1 MFQEGILLIKAE
13 LVKELRE
20 RTGSGIM
27 DCKKALQET
36 EGNIEKAVVYLRERG
51 LAAAAKKAGRATKEG
66 IIEAYIHAGGKLGVL
81 IEVNCETDFVA
92 KTEDYQTLCRE
103 LAMQVAATN
112 PTYVGRTDVP
122 QETID
127 AEKSVLETQARN
139 DGKPEKVI
147 DKIVTGRLEKFY
159 KDICLLEQ
167 PYIRDSEQ
175 TVQDLVNEYISKL
188 GENIVISRF
197 CRFKIGEQG

>member
-1 MFQEGILLIKAE
+1 LIKAE

-27 DCKKALQET
+27 DCKKALQES
-36 EGNIEKAVVYLRERG
+36 GGDMEKAIVYLRERG
-51 LAAAAKKAGRATKEG
+51 LAVAAKKAGRVTGEG
-66 IIEAYIHAGGKLGVL
+66 LVESYIHAGGKIGVL

-92 KTEDYQTLCRE
+92 KTDDYHTLCKE
-103 LAMQVAATN
+103 LAMQVAAAN
-112 PTYVGRTDVP
+112 PTYVGRSDVP

-127 AEKSVLETQARN
+127 AEKSVLEIQARN

-147 DKIVTGRLEKFY
+147 EKIVNGRIEKFY

-167 PYIRDSEQ
+167 LYIRDSEK
-175 TVQDLVNEYISKL
+175 TVQDLVSEYIAKL
-188 GENIVISRF
+188 GENIVVNRF
-197 CRFKIGEQG
+197 CRFKLGEER

>member
-1 MFQEGILLIKAE
+1 MIKAE

-197 CRFKIGEQG
+197 YRFKIGEQG

>member
-1 MFQEGILLIKAE
+1 MIKAE

-27 DCKKALQET
+27 DCKKALQES
-36 EGNIEKAVVYLRERG
+36 GGDMEKAIVYLRERG
-51 LAAAAKKAGRATKEG
+51 LAVAAKKAGRVTGEG
-66 IIEAYIHAGGKLGVL
+66 LVESYIHAGGKIGVL

-92 KTEDYQTLCRE
+92 KTDDYHTLCKE
-103 LAMQVAATN
+103 LAMQVAAAN
-112 PTYVGRTDVP
+112 PTYVGRSDVP

-127 AEKSVLETQARN
+127 AEKSVLEIQARN

-147 DKIVTGRLEKFY
+147 EKIVNGRIEKFY

-167 PYIRDSEQ
+167 PYIRDSEKI
-175 TVQDLVNEYISKL
+175 VQDLVSEYIAKL
-188 GENIVISRF
+188 GENIVVNRF
-197 CRFKIGEQG
+197 CRFKLGEER

>member
-1 MFQEGILLIKAE
+1 MIKAE

-27 DCKKALQET
+27 DCKKALQES
-36 EGNIEKAVVYLRERG
+36 GGDMEKAIVYLRERG
-51 LAAAAKKAGRATKEG
+51 LAVAAKKAGRVTGEG
-66 IIEAYIHAGGKLGVL
+66 LVESYIHAGGKIGVL

-92 KTEDYQTLCRE
+92 KTDDYHTLCKE
-103 LAMQVAATN
+103 LAMQVAAAN
-112 PTYVGRTDVP
+112 PTYVGRSDVP

-127 AEKSVLETQARN
+127 AEKSVLEIQARN

-147 DKIVTGRLEKFY
+147 EKIVNGRIEKFY

-167 PYIRDSEQ
+167 LYIRDSEK
-175 TVQDLVNEYISKL
+175 TVQDLVSEYIAKL
-188 GENIVISRF
+188 GENIVVNRF
-197 CRFKIGEQG
+197 CRFKLGEER

>member
-197 CRFKIGEQG
+197 CRFKIGEKG

>member
-1 MFQEGILLIKAE
+1 MIKAE

-92 KTEDYQTLCRE
+92 KTEDYQTLYRCHH
-103 LAMQVAATN
+103 
-112 PTYVGRTDVP
+112 
-122 QETID
+122 
-127 AEKSVLETQARN
+127 
-139 DGKPEKVI
+139 PE
-147 DKIVTGRLEKFY
+147 R
-159 KDICLLEQ
+159 
-167 PYIRDSEQ
+167 
-175 TVQDLVNEYISKL
+175 
-188 GENIVISRF
+188 
-197 CRFKIGEQG
+197 

>member
-197 CRFKIGEQG
+197 YRFKIGEQG

>member
-1 MFQEGILLIKAE
+1 M
-13 LVKELRE
+13 
-20 RTGSGIM
+20 
-27 DCKKALQET
+27 
-36 EGNIEKAVVYLRERG
+36 
-51 LAAAAKKAGRATKEG
+51 
-66 IIEAYIHAGGKLGVL
+66 

-175 TVQDLVNEYISKL
+175 TVQDL
-188 GENIVISRF
+188 
-197 CRFKIGEQG
+197 C

>member
-66 IIEAYIHAGGKLGVL
+66 IIEAYIHAGGKLG
-81 IEVNCETDFVA
+81 
-92 KTEDYQTLCRE
+92 
-103 LAMQVAATN
+103 
-112 PTYVGRTDVP
+112 VP

>member
-1 MFQEGILLIKAE
+1 LIKAE

-27 DCKKALQET
+27 DCKKALQES
-36 EGNIEKAVVYLRERG
+36 GGDMEKAIVYLRERG
-51 LAAAAKKAGRATKEG
+51 LAVAAKKAGRVTGEG
-66 IIEAYIHAGGKLGVL
+66 LVESYIHAGGKIGVL

-92 KTEDYQTLCRE
+92 KTDDYHTLCKE
-103 LAMQVAATN
+103 LAMQVAAAN
-112 PTYVGRTDVP
+112 PTYVGRSDVP

-127 AEKSVLETQARN
+127 AEKSVLEIQARN

-147 DKIVTGRLEKFY
+147 EKIVNGRIEKFY

-167 PYIRDSEQ
+167 PYIRDSEKI
-175 TVQDLVNEYISKL
+175 VQDLVSEYIAKL
-188 GENIVISRF
+188 GENIVVNRF
-197 CRFKIGEQG
+197 CRFKLGEER